1 MKEMTVQQ
9 ILILLITG
17 LLAGFVSGSMGV
29 GGAII
34 IVPFLVF
41 FLGLTQHQ
49 AQGTSLMVLVF
60 PVGIF
65 AVMNYAKSGYVNF
78 KFAAFLIVAFLL
90 GSYFGSMLAVN
101 VPAKVLQKIF
111 AVLLL
116 VLGVKILIGK

>member
-1 MKEMTVQQ
+1 MDMSVNQ
-9 ILILLITG
+9 IVLLIIAG
-17 LLAGFVSGSMGV
+17 LLGGFVSGTMGV

-49 AQGTSLMVLVF
+49 AQGTSLMVLVL

-65 AVMNYAKSGYVNF
+65 AVLNYAKNGYVNY
-78 KFAAFLIVAFLL
+78 KFAFILVLAFVAGSYL
-90 GSYFGSMLAVN
+90 GSLLAVN
-101 VPAKVLQKIF
+101 MPAKTLQKVF

-116 VLGVKILIGK
+116 IVGTKMLIEK

>member
-1 MKEMTVQQ
+1 MTVQQ
-9 ILILLITG
+9 IIILLITG

-41 FLGLTQHQ
+41 FLGLSQHQ

-65 AVMNYAKSGYVNF
+65 AVMNYFKSGYINM
-78 KFAAFLIVAFLL
+78 KFALFLIIAFML
-90 GSYFGSMLAVN
+90 GSYLGSLMAIN
-101 VPAKVLQKIF
+101 MPAKMLQKIF
-111 AVLLL
+111 AGLL
-116 VLGVKILIGK
+116 VLIGIKMLLGK

>member
-1 MKEMTVQQ
+1 MTLQQ
-9 ILILLITG
+9 IIILLITG
-17 LLAGFVSGSMGV
+17 LLAGFVSGAMGV

-41 FLGLTQHQ
+41 FMGMTQHQ

-65 AVMNYAKSGYVNF
+65 AVLNYFKSGYINM
-78 KFAAFLIVAFLL
+78 KFAIFLIIAFLL
-90 GSYFGSMLAVN
+90 GSYLGSLLAVH

-111 AVLLL
+111 AFLLIIIGVKLLL
-116 VLGVKILIGK
+116 GK